1 MDSKWIPVVIEELC
15 SGCNLCV
22 AACGPA
28 CLELELE
35 ASVAVLSR
43 PNECGSEEH
52 CIGVCPED
60 AIHMAWVP
68 MEGDPAIG
76 QWRSADSEERLGPV
90 LCGSESK

>member
-60 AIHMAWVP
+60 AIYMAWVP

-76 QWRSADSEERLGPV
+76 EWRSANSEARPESV
-90 LCGSESK
+90 LHGSARK

>member
-1 MDSKWIPVVIEELC
+1 VDSKWIPVVIEELC

-28 CLELELE
+28 CLELE

-76 QWRSADSEERLGPV
+76 QWRHCAEPEERVRPV
-90 LCGSESK
+90 LHGSERK

>member
-1 MDSKWIPVVIEELC
+1 VDSKWIPVVVEELC

-28 CLELELE
+28 CLELE
-35 ASVAVLSR
+35 ANVAVLAR
-43 PNECGSEEH
+43 PNVCGSEEH

-68 MEGDPAIG
+68 MEGDRTIG
-76 QWRSADSEERLGPV
+76 QWRLSADVEERVEPV
-90 LCGSESK
+90 LQGSKRP

>member
-1 MDSKWIPVVIEELC
+1 MDSKWIPVVIEESC
-15 SGCNLCV
+15 SGCNLCF
-22 AACGPA
+22 AACGQA
-28 CLELELE
+28 CLELE
-35 ASVAVLSR
+35 ASVAVLAR

-76 QWRSADSEERLGPV
+76 QWRHCAEPEERVRPV
-90 LCGSESK
+90 LHGSERK